1 VCLKGKKTAP
11 HEPGN
16 YVCGKCGATAT
27 KADKDKICEPEKIKA
42 DKGAGKPA
50 KLAKSKKGKSRKGK

>member
-1 VCLKGKKTAP
+1 MCLKGKKTAP

-27 KADKDKICEPEKIKA
+27 KADKDKICKPEKIKA
-42 DKGAGKPA
+42 DKPAKPA
-50 KLAKSKKGKSRKGK
+50 KGKKAQSKKGK